1 LNPSL
6 PIGPILASVA
16 AAAIGSLFATGDAA
30 LNALP
35 EARLRTLTQG
45 TGPEAVPLRRYTK
58 DRVRVL
64 SRWLVGRI
72 VAISL
77 AAALV
82 DEAVERTGTLAG
94 LGVLVA
100 VLVAVVIYGTLTEIL
115 GTVARRRPE
124 QVATFALRF
133 LWPLEWAMVPLAEPL
148 AMIGRFMGRRFPAR
162 PMIDAAAA
170 ETEVEWVVSE
180 GERTGAIANE
190 PAEMIRNVLDF
201 KDLIIKDVMIPR
213 RRASGIDMGTSLT
226 DVIEMVST
234 EGHSRYP
241 VFRETLDNVVGLLYA
256 KDLFKVVREGHLG
269 TAKLT
274 DLIRMS
280 VLFVLETQP
289 AASVLREMR
298 AKSLHM
304 AVVSDEFG
312 GTSGIVTLEDIL
324 EEIVGDIRDEHDLAT
339 DAQIQQIGDGR
350 FVVDAAVSLSDLAE
364 RIGKDLPANGEFESV
379 GGLLIDRAGRVP
391 EVGAVLQLD
400 GVRFVVR
407 EADETRVVKVEID
420 ASEDRPT
427 QIAGPA
433 S

>member
-1 LNPSL
+1 L
-6 PIGPILASVA
+6 PVGPILASIA

-30 LNALP
+30 LTALP
-35 EARLRTLTQG
+35 EARLHSLTQG
-45 TGPEAVPLRRYTK
+45 TSREAVALRRYTK

-82 DEAVERTGTLAG
+82 DEAVDRTGTLAW
-94 LGVLVA
+94 L
-100 VLVAVVIYGTLTEIL
+100 GTLTEIL

-124 QVATFALRF
+124 HVGAFALRF

-148 AMIGRFMGRRFPAR
+148 AMLGRFIGRRFPVR
-162 PMIDAAAA
+162 PVIDAQAA
-170 ETEVEWVVSE
+170 ETEVEWVVSQ

-201 KDLIIKDVMIPR
+201 KDLVIKDVMIPR

-256 KDLFKVVREGHLG
+256 KDLFKVVREGRLA

-274 DLIRMS
+274 DIIRMN

-289 AASVLREMR
+289 TASVLREMR
-298 AKSLHM
+298 AKNLHM

-339 DAQIQQIGDGR
+339 DAQIQQVGEGR
-350 FVVDAAVSLSDLAE
+350 FVVDAAVSLSDLSA

-391 EVGAVLQLD
+391 EVGATLQLD

-420 ASEDRPT
+420 ASEEG
-427 QIAGPA
+427 IPA
-433 S
+433 TLTGSAS

>member
-1 LNPSL
+1 MNPSL
-6 PIGPILASVA
+6 PIGPIFAAIA

-30 LNALP
+30 LTALP
-35 EARLRTLTQG
+35 EARLHSLIQG
-45 TGPEAVPLRRYTK
+45 NGPDAAALRRYTK

-82 DEAVERTGTLAG
+82 DDAVERTMAG
-94 LGVLVA
+94 LGVVVA
-100 VLVAVVIYGTLTEIL
+100 VLVAVLIYGTLTEIL

-124 QVATFALRF
+124 TVGAFALRF

-148 AMIGRFMGRRFPAR
+148 AMVGRFIGRRFPAR
-162 PMIDAAAA
+162 PVIDAQAA
-170 ETEVEWVVSE
+170 ETEVEWVVSQ

-213 RRASGIDMGTSLT
+213 RRASGIDMGTSLA

-256 KDLFKVVREGHLG
+256 KDLFKVVREGRLL

-274 DLIRMS
+274 DVIRMS

-289 AASVLREMR
+289 TASVLREMR

-350 FVVDAAVSLSDLAE
+350 FVVDAAVSLSDLSE

-427 QIAGPA
+427 SPAGPA

>member
-1 LNPSL
+1 L
-6 PIGPILASVA
+6 PIGPILAAIA

-30 LNALP
+30 LTALP
-35 EARLRTLTQG
+35 EARLHSLIQG
-45 TGPEAVPLRRYTK
+45 TNPEALALRRYTK

-82 DEAVERTGTLAG
+82 DEAVERTGTIAG
-94 LGVLVA
+94 LGAVVA
-100 VLVAVVIYGTLTEIL
+100 VLVAVLIYGTLTEIL

-124 QVATFALRF
+124 RVATFALRF

-148 AMIGRFMGRRFPAR
+148 AIIGRFIGQRFPVR
-162 PMIDAAAA
+162 PVIDAQAA

-256 KDLFKVVREGHLG
+256 KDIFKVVREGDLA

-274 DLIRMS
+274 DIIRMS

-289 AASVLREMR
+289 TASVLREMR

-350 FVVDAAVSLSDLAE
+350 FVVDAAVSLSDLSE

-379 GGLLIDRAGRVP
+379 GGLIVDRAGRVP

-420 ASEDRPT
+420 ATDVPA
-427 QIAGPA
+427 QLAGPA

>member
-1 LNPSL
+1 
-6 PIGPILASVA
+6 
-16 AAAIGSLFATGDAA
+16 
-30 LNALP
+30 
-35 EARLRTLTQG
+35 
-45 TGPEAVPLRRYTK
+45 
-58 DRVRVL
+58 
-64 SRWLVGRI
+64 
-72 VAISL
+72 
-77 AAALV
+77 
-82 DEAVERTGTLAG
+82 
-94 LGVLVA
+94 
-100 VLVAVVIYGTLTEIL
+100 
-115 GTVARRRPE
+115 
-124 QVATFALRF
+124 
-133 LWPLEWAMVPLAEPL
+133 
-148 AMIGRFMGRRFPAR
+148 
-162 PMIDAAAA
+162 
-170 ETEVEWVVSE
+170 VVSQ

-213 RRASGIDMGTSLT
+213 RRASGIDMGTSLA

-241 VFRETLDNVVGLLYA
+241 VFRETLDNVIGLLYA
-256 KDLFKVVREGHLG
+256 KDLFKVVREGRLA

-289 AASVLREMR
+289 TASVLREMR

-350 FVVDAAVSLSDLAE
+350 FVVDAAVSLSDLSE

-427 QIAGPA
+427 SLTGPA

>member
-1 LNPSL
+1 L
-6 PIGPILASVA
+6 PVGPILASIA

-30 LNALP
+30 LTALP
-35 EARLRTLTQG
+35 EARLHSLTQG
-45 TGPEAVPLRRYTK
+45 TSREAVALRRYTK

-82 DEAVERTGTLAG
+82 DEAVDRTGTLAW
-94 LGVLVA
+94 LGVVVAVLVA
-100 VLVAVVIYGTLTEIL
+100 VLVYGTLTEIL

-124 QVATFALRF
+124 HVGAFALRF

-148 AMIGRFMGRRFPAR
+148 AMLGRFIGRRFPVR
-162 PMIDAAAA
+162 PVIDAQAA
-170 ETEVEWVVSE
+170 ETEVEWVVSQ

-201 KDLIIKDVMIPR
+201 KDLVIKDVMIPR

-256 KDLFKVVREGHLG
+256 KDLFKVVREGRLA

-274 DLIRMS
+274 DIIRMN

-289 AASVLREMR
+289 TASVLREMR
-298 AKSLHM
+298 AKNLHM

-339 DAQIQQIGDGR
+339 DAQIQQVGEGR
-350 FVVDAAVSLSDLAE
+350 FVVDAAVSLSDLSA

-391 EVGAVLQLD
+391 EVGATLQLD

-420 ASEDRPT
+420 ASEEG
-427 QIAGPA
+427 IPA
-433 S
+433 TLTGSAS